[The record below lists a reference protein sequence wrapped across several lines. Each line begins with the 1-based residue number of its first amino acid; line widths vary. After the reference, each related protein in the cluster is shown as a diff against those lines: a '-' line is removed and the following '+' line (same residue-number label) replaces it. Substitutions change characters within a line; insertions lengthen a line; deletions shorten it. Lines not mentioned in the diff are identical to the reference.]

1 MNFESLFG
9 NPQTA
14 VFVVAAVAIVVVGAV
29 QIVKAYLR
37 HRERVEMIRSGMHPD
52 AHTHDGKTGT

>member
-1 MNFESLFG
+1 MDFESLFG

-14 VFVVAAVAIVVVGAV
+14 VFVVAAVAIVVFGAV

-37 HRERVEMIRSGMHPD
+37 HRERVEMIRSGMHSD
-52 AHTHDGKTGT
+52 AHAGEEKTGT